1 MNAINIFDLIYG
13 KSTGLS
19 WYDAIFLT
27 DWYHAQQCDIDVLQ
41 STIFLCKCL
50 TNIANNQVYS

>member
-13 KSTGLS
+13 ISTGLS

-41 STIFLCKCL
+41 STIFLCKFL